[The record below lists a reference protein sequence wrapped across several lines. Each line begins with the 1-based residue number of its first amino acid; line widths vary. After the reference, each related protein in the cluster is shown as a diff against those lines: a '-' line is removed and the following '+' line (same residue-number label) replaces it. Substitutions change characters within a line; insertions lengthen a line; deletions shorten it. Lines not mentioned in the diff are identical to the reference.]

1 MKKWL
6 TACIVMFMLIG
17 ISSPALTQAKV
28 MWGNQ
33 EVVKGQIGKATVVKA
48 TDLFKKQGN
57 GKYVKVRT
65 LKAGE
70 AVRVFSSTST
80 MYYVGSSQ
88 YVKKSANVK
97 YQVLPASVKQ
107 QFGVTVTKKSYKGMT
122 YPQVQ
127 GLASKQAEARVNR
140 TLLMHAQRSYNA
152 SVQLKKQEVQDKKD
166 WGSDPYWIPYS
177 YYQTYELK
185 YNAENK
191 LSVIMYDGTYMGGAH
206 GIEWATGYNFDLNT
220 GNRYS
225 LTSVLKNHT
234 YDTEDY
240 IYNKLAYD
248 ENYFVESRDD
258 ITVNND
264 NAFYFQNNGVA
275 IMFTEYE
282 IGPYSMGMP
291 AIFVPSTVYNY

>member
-1 MKKWL
+1 MKKLL
-6 TACIVMFMLIG
+6 TACILMFMLIG
-17 ISSPALTQAKV
+17 VSSPALTQAKV

-57 GKYVKVRT
+57 GKYVKVRM

-70 AVRVFSSTST
+70 AVRVFSLTST

-127 GLASKQAEARVNR
+127 GLASKQAEARINR
-140 TLLMHAQRSYNA
+140 TLLMHAQRSYN
-152 SVQLKKQEVQDKKD
+152 SSIEVKKQEVQDKKN

-185 YNAENK
+185 YNAQNK
-191 LSVIMYDGTYMGGAH
+191 LSVIMYDGVYLGGAH
-206 GIEWATGYNFDLNT
+206 GTEWATGYNFDINT

-225 LTSVLKNHT
+225 LISVLKNHT
-234 YDTEDY
+234 YDTEEY

-282 IGPYSMGMP
+282 IASYAMGMP